1 MTSSDRVLLRAE
13 AVTKRYRRD
22 GPTSPLVQ
30 LSRGLGRAAP
40 PAMVD
45 ALQEISLQVT
55 AGDRLGLIGT
65 NGAGKS
71 TLLKVLARIARPTQG
86 VVQRDGRV
94 AYLAAGGGP
103 LFLALRGR
111 ENAILLANMLGLP
124 SREMHRRLG
133 DVEARADL
141 GAAWNAPVS
150 TYSAGQVARLT
161 MAVALCCELDVLL
174 LDETLAAGD
183 LGFRARVSRELA
195 SFTQAGGA
203 VVLVSHS
210 VDLIRAACTRTLW
223 LEAGR
228 AVRDG
233 RTEEVLRD
241 YEAAQS
247 HDAPHRAS
255 SGDAV
260 PSADR

>member
-1 MTSSDRVLLRAE
+1 MTSSERILLRAE

-40 PAMVD
+40 PAMVE
-45 ALQEISLQVT
+45 ALHEISLQLA

-71 TLLKVLARIARPTQG
+71 TLLKVLAGIARPTRG
-86 VVQRDGRV
+86 VVHRDGRV

-111 ENAILLANMLGLP
+111 ENAILLGNMLGLP

-133 DVEARADL
+133 DVEARAAL
-141 GAAWNAPVS
+141 GAAWTAPVG
-150 TYSAGQVARLT
+150 TYSAGQVTRLT
-161 MAVALCCELDVLL
+161 MAVALCCDLDVLL

-183 LGFRARVSRELA
+183 LGFRAGVSRELT
-195 SFTQAGGA
+195 SFSQAGGA

-223 LEAGR
+223 LDSGR
-228 AVRDG
+228 AVGDG
-233 RTEEVLRD
+233 RTEEVLGA

-247 HDAPHRAS
+247 RTAS
-255 SGDAV
+255 PASCGDAA
-260 PSADR
+260 PSTDR